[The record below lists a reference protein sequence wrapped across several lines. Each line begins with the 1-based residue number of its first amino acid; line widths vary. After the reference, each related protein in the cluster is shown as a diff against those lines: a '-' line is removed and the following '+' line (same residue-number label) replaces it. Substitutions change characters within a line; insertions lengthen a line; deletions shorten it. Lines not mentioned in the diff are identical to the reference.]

1 MPTKGCFIF
10 LSDMPVAYNIAIP
23 AGCSGLSLISQL
35 YFLSGFW
42 VMVREIKKVPR
53 WMKAL

>member
-1 MPTKGCFIF
+1 M
-10 LSDMPVAYNIAIP
+10 AIP

-42 VMVREIKKVPR
+42 VMGFEMKKVPH
-53 WMKAL
+53 WMEAL